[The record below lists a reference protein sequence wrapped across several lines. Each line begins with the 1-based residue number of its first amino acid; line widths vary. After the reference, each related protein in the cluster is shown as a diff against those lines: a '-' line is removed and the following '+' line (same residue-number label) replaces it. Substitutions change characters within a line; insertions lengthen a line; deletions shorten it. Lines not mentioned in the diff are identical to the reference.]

1 MANLCQCT
9 TSALAPSSPSPT
21 PSSSPCSR
29 QTRSSLWPL
38 GTANAASSLYATSA
52 PTARLRGGANEIPP
66 ASVGAGAAPAPPN
79 PSTSPDNS
87 HIASKRTSTTT
98 SGTTSPRLTLLRRKL
113 HPLPS
118 LPSPGPPVSLPPLR
132 NILPLRRRSQL
143 RVPAPA
149 SSSPGFAEGTEQA
162 FGDDSAPTSDRVAP
176 TVRGPAVS
184 FPCLAPPAHRAEQ
197 PATCSRSGYVGI
209 VILSF
214 AEGTE
219 QVITDKIAHAPRD
232 PKTRTTRTGLDHAR
246 RILRISRQKSVLDT
260 ALTVKHVFDVHEDDR
275 FACMADVGWI
285 TGHSYIS
292 TAFS

>member
-176 TVRGPAVS
+176 TVRGPA
-184 FPCLAPPAHRAEQ
+184 
-197 PATCSRSGYVGI
+197 
-209 VILSF
+209 
-214 AEGTE
+214 
-219 QVITDKIAHAPRD
+219 
-232 PKTRTTRTGLDHAR
+232 HAR
-246 RILRISRQKSVLDT
+246 RILRISRQKSVLGT

-292 TAFS
+292 TALS